1 MGNDLWVPRSLPSFW
16 WVPPPY
22 LLSAWLIWEDAF
34 FFFPSFFFFFFFL
47 VLFFLFFFFFS
58 QWMPSLHYSHHTPE
72 SRISWKEHLHISS
85 APVFTSG
92 DLVFTAATQGTLL
105 DPLALKAVGLC
116 SWISQDCNNQ
126 RFCSW
131 QATTPR
137 VLYRQQTETHL
148 QSFWERGLFAC
159 PKSLAC
165 GTGF

>member
-1 MGNDLWVPRSLPSFW
+1 MTSGYHG
-16 WVPPPY
+16 PY
-22 LLSAWLIWEDAF
+22 LLSDGYHLPTF
-34 FFFPSFFFFFFFL
+34 FLPGSFGKMPSFFFLLSSFSSFFL
-47 VLFFLFFFFFS
+47 SFFSYFSFFFS

-148 QSFWERGLFAC
+148 QSF
-159 PKSLAC
+159 
-165 GTGF
+165 